1 LRGDFRHASGVK
13 AFPLVICVMF
23 AVGLTA
29 MAEVLS
35 VITSYGIAYSR
46 SPPRMKS
53 LVLAI
58 NLFMTAFASAISLAT
73 ADVIQDPFL
82 TWAFAGP
89 SIAGVVLAC
98 LFWFVYKDLDK
109 EDYTVHLWND
119 GPTAVGSPDESVN
132 GDDFGS
138 KEEKGEK
145 GEKRALGTSTA
156 LDI

>member
-1 LRGDFRHASGVK
+1 
-13 AFPLVICVMF
+13 
-23 AVGLTA
+23 

-58 NLFMTAFASAISLAT
+58 NLFMNAFASAVSLAT

-82 TWAFAGP
+82 VWAFAGP
-89 SIAGVVLAC
+89 SIVGFAFAC
-98 LFWFVYKDLDK
+98 AFWFIYKDLDK
-109 EDYTVHLWND
+109 EDYTVHLWD
-119 GPTAVGSPDESVN
+119 DTPTAVASRRASED
-132 GDDFGS
+132 GDS
-138 KEEKGEK
+138 SRSEGEK
-145 GEKRALGTSTA
+145 GEKALGITREKTAPPPYQANKDSTA